1 VNTVHFY
8 NRGDFNHH
16 LFIQKPAGQAER
28 CLNKPEQEWS
38 VSQLSMTALK
48 PLSLTAC
55 KKKTNKQTNKQ
66 TSTRII
72 LGLLFHDCCFG
83 FAGVVEH
90 CRIC

>member
-55 KKKTNKQTNKQ
+55 KKKKTNKQTNKLAHALFLDCYF
-66 TSTRII
+66 TIAA
-72 LGLLFHDCCFG
+72 LVLL
-83 FAGVVEH
+83 VL
-90 CRIC
+90 